1 MFKKLIAPPRLTLKE
16 KSLEDF
22 QRFFFMSK
30 DPEVM
35 KYIGDGSIFHWTKDV
50 ALEKFSLSL
59 TAEHTESYFDVA
71 VYRTDID
78 LYIGWCRVSYSKFL
92 DQTALEYRLCSDSW
106 GNGYATET
114 ASAVLNELFLF
125 DVDKIFACVH
135 PDNTASM
142 KVLQKIG
149 FQLLNTKLSRASGKE
164 IQIFG
169 ADRKSFTETCRQSGS
184 SARCLK
190 LMKTNQ

>member
-1 MFKKLIAPPRLTLKE
+1 MFKKLIETPRLILKE

-22 QRFFFMSK
+22 QRFFTMSK

-59 TAEHTESYFDVA
+59 SAEHTEPYFDVA
-71 VYRTDID
+71 VYRIDIN

-92 DQTALEYRLCSDSW
+92 NRTALEYRLCSDSW

-114 ASAVLNELFLF
+114 VSAVLNELFKT
-125 DVDKIFACVH
+125 DMDKIFACTH

-142 KVLQKIG
+142 KVLQKIR
-149 FQLLNTKLSRASGKE
+149 FQFLNTKFSRASGKE
-164 IQIFG
+164 LQIFG
-169 ADRKSFTETCRQSGS
+169 VDRKSFSEICKRSCS
-184 SARCLK
+184 S
-190 LMKTNQ
+190 TG